1 MIQNREENIRAKLEE
16 LKGKHNI
23 KLSPQ
28 FVEKVLQLYQIH
40 NLHHGLMMV
49 GPTGCGKTKAWQ
61 VLLEAMERVD
71 GIKGEAYLIDPKA
84 ITKDELYGKLDST
97 TAEWTDGVF
106 TQILRRVIDNHR
118 GESAKR
124 HWLIFDGDVDPEWAE
139 NLNSV
144 LDDNKLLT
152 LPSGERL
159 QIPSNVRI
167 MFEVETLKYAT
178 LATVSR
184 CGMVWFSDD
193 TVQLDMVYEHYLARL
208 K

>member
-1 MIQNREENIRAKLEE
+1 
-16 LKGKHNI
+16 
-23 KLSPQ
+23 
-28 FVEKVLQLYQIH
+28 
-40 NLHHGLMMV
+40 MMV

-61 VLLEAMERVD
+61 ILLEALERDD
-71 GIKGEAYLIDPKA
+71 GIKGESYIIDPKA
-84 ITKDELYGKLDST
+84 ISKDDLYGRLDST

-106 TQILRRVIDNHR
+106 TQALRKVIDNHR
-118 GESAKR
+118 GESSKR

-144 LDDNKLLT
+144 LDDNRLLT

-159 QIPSNVRI
+159 CIPENVRI

-193 TVQLDMVYEHYLARL
+193 TVSIEMMFHHYLQRL
-208 K
+208 RQDDYNALGEDPKEQQKEGDL